1 MAPFIPKIN
10 TIWLSVVTFTP
21 RPLYL
26 HGGSSLKGCT
36 SRLGGP
42 QGRSEDFEGGKKSRL
57 TLQGLETWSLIP
69 QPGNYTEYAV
79 PP

>member
-26 HGGSSLKGCT
+26 HGESSLEGCT

-42 QGRSEDFEGGKKSRL
+42 QGRFEEFERGEKSRL
-57 TLQGLETWSLIP
+57 TLLGLETRSFSL
-69 QPGNYTEYAV
+69 QPGNYTECAV